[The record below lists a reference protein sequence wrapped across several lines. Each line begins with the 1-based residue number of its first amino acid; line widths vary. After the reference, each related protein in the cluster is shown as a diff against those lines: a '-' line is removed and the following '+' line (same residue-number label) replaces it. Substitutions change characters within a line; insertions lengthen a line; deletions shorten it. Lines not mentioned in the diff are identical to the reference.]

1 MEVWIKILDYFQNNS
16 GEYFNCVAEHL
27 GISLLAFGIATL
39 IGIPFGYFCVKNPK
53 IERYVTGFFQVL
65 RIVPSV
71 AVLILL
77 IPVMGVGVKPAMTA
91 LTLLAIPPI
100 LMNTA
105 TGFKE
110 VPEFMIETGKGLGMT
125 EKQIFWNVKVPQAMP
140 MIFAGMK
147 IAMVEII
154 ASAAIAAKIG
164 AGGLGGII
172 LTGLGLN
179 RTDLLLIGGISV
191 AILSLAAAFVFHC
204 VEKAIMKYQF
214 I

>member
-1 MEVWIKILDYFQNNS
+1 MEVWIKIQEYFQNNL
-16 GEYFNCVAEHL
+16 GEYLNCVSEHVT
-27 GISLLAFGIATL
+27 ISLLAFVLAVL
-39 IGIPFGYFCVKNPK
+39 IGIPCGYYCVKNEK
-53 IERYVTGFFQVL
+53 MERYLTGFFQVL
-65 RIVPSV
+65 RIIPSV

-77 IPVMGVGVKPAMTA
+77 IPVMGVGVKPALTA
-91 LTLLAIPPI
+91 LTILAIPPV
-100 LMNTA
+100 LMNTV

-110 VPEFMIETGKGLGMT
+110 VPVFMLETARGLGMT
-125 EKQIFWNVKVPQAMP
+125 EKQIFWKVKVPQAMP

-179 RTDLLLIGGISV
+179 RMDLLFIGGISV
-191 AILSLAAAFVFHC
+191 AVLSLAAAFVFDW
-204 VEKAIMKYQF
+204 VEKRMMSYRF
-214 I
+214 L